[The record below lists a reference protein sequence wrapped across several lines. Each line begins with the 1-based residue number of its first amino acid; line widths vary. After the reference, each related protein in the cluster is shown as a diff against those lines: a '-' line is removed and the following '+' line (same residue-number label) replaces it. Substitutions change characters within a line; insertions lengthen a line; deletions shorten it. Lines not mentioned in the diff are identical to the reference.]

1 MRLRALP
8 AALAT
13 LLTVVALAGCGSDQ
27 PADGT
32 GPPPSPAPA
41 ATSTPATT
49 PATTVVPAFTLG
61 TSVDTVVVMLEQA
74 GLVAEVPDVDDPHYA
89 VATDPAAGV
98 EVPIGT
104 TVSVLV
110 GDG

>member
-32 GPPPSPAPA
+32 GPPPSTPPASA
-41 ATSTPATT
+41 ATSA

-74 GLVAEVPDVDDPHYA
+74 GLVAEVPDVDYPHYA

-98 EVPIGT
+98 EVPVGT
-104 TVSVLV
+104 TVTVLV